1 MFTLPEQQNDLL
13 ILRSISPPPRDVP
26 LSVRLDLR
34 FCPPNLM
41 SVGKG
46 WFLGVMGFAFA
57 LIVSSATELDD
68 LVPRNWDDIGN
79 GKITKI
85 EGTDARVGGEGCGSR
100 PVFAY
105 HFEIVTPDEAENITG
120 ISYGFRG
127 IHAIGDEVVIQRAGK
142 RYRVQD
148 LHLTPGDWG
157 WLPLIF
163 LGCCL
168 FGVIGLYSP
177 IKGLFVGGKAIWLL
191 QYGHAVIA
199 RYSGMEPTGM
209 SIHRRGSERDTLIMN
224 VNFEYQVSGNNYV
237 ASVQALETD
246 TFRWT
251 ETKTKFVFYDPMRP
265 DKSVVLDGVP
275 GGIQIDELTG
285 RFKTNPLNYALQ
297 SLAAVVV
304 FGQVVAIAVLVIRA
318 I

>member
-1 MFTLPEQQNDLL
+1 MRCVPLFQVSMSLDDPS
-13 ILRSISPPPRDVP
+13 ILRVISHPPRDIP

-41 SVGKG
+41 SAGRG
-46 WFLGVMGFAFA
+46 WFLSVMGFAFA
-57 LIVSSATELDD
+57 LIVSSVTELDD
-68 LVPRNWDDIGN
+68 LVPRNWGDIAG
-79 GKITKI
+79 
-85 EGTDARVGGEGCGSR
+85 EVGL
-100 PVFAY
+100 PHVF
-105 HFEIVTPDEAENITG
+105 
-120 ISYGFRG
+120 
-127 IHAIGDEVVIQRAGK
+127 
-142 RYRVQD
+142 
-148 LHLTPGDWG
+148 W
-157 WLPLIF
+157 
-163 LGCCL
+163 GCCL

-177 IKGLFVGGKAIWLL
+177 IKGLFVGGKAVWLL

-224 VNFEYQVSGNNYV
+224 VNFEYQVSGNNYA

-251 ETKTKFVFYDPMRP
+251 ETKTKIVFYDPMRP

-285 RFKTNPLNYALQ
+285 RFQTNPLNYALQ
-297 SLAAVVV
+297 LLAATIVLV
-304 FGQVVAIAVLVIRA
+304 QIVAIVVLVIRA